1 MIKRLLALGLV
12 GTLVAILIINVIN
25 DQKERQELEA
35 LQQEYAV
42 QPADNDSAAPV
53 EASGAVKE
61 GNPLPAFD
69 TTTLDGE
76 PVNLQDYRGKK
87 IILNFWATWC
97 PPCMAEMPHMQEY
110 YENEAK
116 EQNVEILA
124 VNLTSKDNGIEKI
137 QSFTDDYGLT
147 FPILLDET
155 GLLGDEFQAFTIPTT
170 YLIDEE
176 GIIQRKLMGPMDRDM
191 MVDMMEDL

>member
-1 MIKRLLALGLV
+1 MMKRFLALGLV
-12 GTLVAILIINVIN
+12 GILVAILIINVIN
-25 DQKERQELEA
+25 DQKERRELEA

-53 EASGAVKE
+53 ESSGDVKE
-61 GNPLPAFD
+61 GNPLPAYE

-76 PVNLQDYRGKK
+76 PVNLQDYHGKK

-110 YENEAK
+110 YENEAQ

-124 VNLTSKDNGIEKI
+124 VNLTSKDNGMDKI

-155 GLLGDEFQAFTIPTT
+155 GLLGEEFQAYTIPTT